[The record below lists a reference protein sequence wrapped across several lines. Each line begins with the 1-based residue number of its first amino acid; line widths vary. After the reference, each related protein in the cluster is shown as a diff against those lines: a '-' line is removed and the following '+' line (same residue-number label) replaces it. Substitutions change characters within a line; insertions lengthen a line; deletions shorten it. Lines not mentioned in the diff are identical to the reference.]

1 MSIFKILLL
10 WLLLLCGQLYKDATI
25 VNYDKVN
32 NLINSHDCKLQLFN
46 LNNANFSY
54 TTLEL

>member
-10 WLLLLCGQLYKDATI
+10 WLLLLCGQSYKDATI

-32 NLINSHDCKLQLFN
+32 NLINSYDCNYNSLILTMQILV
-46 LNNANFSY
+46 S